1 MNPNWPVQKFE
12 RHVVLPVLFST
23 MTKLSGL
30 ALIAAAAFAV
40 TSAYAGD
47 KEKDG
52 GCCAIHANNAKMDCS
67 QTYAKLNLSAEQ
79 KTKMDSLVA
88 KCNKNGC
95 TKESMEAFMKS
106 AEGVLSKEQ
115 MATLKAECSKVQ
127 ERKDAKA

>member
-1 MNPNWPVQKFE
+1 
-12 RHVVLPVLFST
+12 
-23 MTKLSGL
+23 MTKLTL
-30 ALIAAAAFAV
+30 ALMAAAALAV

-52 GCCAIHANNAKMDCS
+52 GCCATQANNKMDCT

-79 KTKMDSLVA
+79 KTKMDALVA
-88 KCNKNGC
+88 KCNKDGGC

-115 MATLKAECSKVQ
+115 MATLKTECNKMH
-127 ERKDAKA
+127 EKKDAKA